1 MLRWRLILGTLLI
14 AAIVGLCWCDYRAA
28 TPGIWFLPIALVL
41 SVLASK
47 EVLWLLEARDWRPI
61 PAVVYLG
68 NLAIVASNFV
78 PVLRGDPHPNA
89 WGFTAFTLMVLVAF
103 LGEMRRYT
111 EPGKSMLL
119 VGLTLLA
126 LAYVGLLLSVVC
138 QLRFV
143 LGPKAGMAALISL
156 IAVVKLGDIGA
167 YTVGRLIGR
176 HKMTP
181 TLSPGKT
188 WEGAAGAVAFGI
200 LGGLL
205 TVNGLLPVLADPPI
219 ALPWY
224 CGVGYG
230 LVVSIAGMLGDLA
243 ESLIKR
249 DMGRKDSSDWLPGF
263 GGVLDILDSILFA
276 APVAYVAWQIMAAC
290 SLPVSG

>member
-1 MLRWRLILGTLLI
+1 MLHWRLILGTLLI
-14 AAIVGLCWCDYRAA
+14 AAIVGLCWLDFHAA
-28 TPGIWFLPIALVL
+28 TPGTWFMPIALVL
-41 SVLASK
+41 SVMASK
-47 EVLWLLEARDWRPI
+47 EILWLLAARAWHPI

-68 NLAIVASNFV
+68 NLLIVASNFV
-78 PVLRGDPHPNA
+78 PVLRGEPQPNS
-89 WGFTAFTLMVLVAF
+89 WGFITFTLMVLVAF
-103 LGEMRRYT
+103 IGEMRRYT
-111 EPGKSMLL
+111 EPGKSMIL
-119 VGLTLLA
+119 VGLTILS

-138 QLRFV
+138 QLRFI
-143 LGPKAGMAALISL
+143 LGPQAGLVALISL

-176 HKMTP
+176 HKMVP

-188 WEGAAGAVAFGI
+188 WEGAAGAVAFNI

-205 TVNGLLPVLADPPI
+205 MIAYVLPALTDPPI
-219 ALPWY
+219 RFPWFF
-224 CGVGYG
+224 GVAYG
-230 LVVSIAGMLGDLA
+230 LVVGIAGTCGDLA

-276 APVAYVAWQIMAAC
+276 APVAYVAWQVMATC
-290 SLPVSG
+290 TGVDSP